1 MAASYTTPSS
11 RWRSSGGLL
20 AIAALHLAVVYW
32 WPGRTRH
39 IDLAA
44 QQPMLMWLLR
54 PAALPAPTPAGPL
67 PLVPVPVPVAAS
79 APVAKAALPRGAL
92 PKEQP
97 RPAAV
102 YVTPVP
108 VISATPNPAPE
119 NSPVPA
125 KPTVDPITGAGLPRL
140 SYAEVAKIAEELH
153 KQAPPNVQVQ
163 KYERKESRLALGI
176 AGAYRGDN
184 GGETTEQIDLGDGR
198 FMTKVRGPLGTYCV
212 YKETMAVSGGRD
224 QIQSG
229 VRTKVTT
236 CPR

>member
-1 MAASYTTPSS
+1 MATSYITPTS
-11 RWRSSGGLL
+11 RWRSSAGLL

-32 WPGRTRH
+32 WPGRTRQMEQ
-39 IDLAA
+39 AA
-44 QQPMLMWLLR
+44 QTPMLMWLLR
-54 PAALPAPTPAGPL
+54 PAALPAPVPV
-67 PLVPVPVPVAAS
+67 VPVPASASVPVAKVVL
-79 APVAKAALPRGAL
+79 PKAALPRA
-92 PKEQP
+92 QP
-97 RPAAV
+97 HPAAV

-108 VISATPNPAPE
+108 VVSATPAPQTENPVAPTQ
-119 NSPVPA
+119 
-125 KPTVDPITGAGLPRL
+125 PTVNPITGAGLPRL
-140 SYAEVAKIAEELH
+140 SYAEVAKIDEALR
-153 KQAPPNVQVQ
+153 KQAPPNVQIQ
-163 KYERKESRLALGI
+163 KYERKESRLAQGI

-198 FMTKVRGPLGTYCV
+198 FMTKVHGPIGTYCV